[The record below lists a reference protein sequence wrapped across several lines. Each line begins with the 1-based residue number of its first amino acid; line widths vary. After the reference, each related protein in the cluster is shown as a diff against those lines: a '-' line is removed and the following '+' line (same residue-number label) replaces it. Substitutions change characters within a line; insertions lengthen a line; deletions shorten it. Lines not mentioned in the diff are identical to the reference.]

1 MPGTDDQETST
12 SEPEE
17 PDQDREDRS
26 TRKKLVTALVQA
38 ACAVVTSALG
48 QVAGE
53 ALSNVMG
60 LV

>member
-12 SEPEE
+12 NEPEE
-17 PDQDREDRS
+17 PDQDREDCS

-38 ACAVVTSALG
+38 ACTVITSALG
-48 QVAGE
+48 QVAGD
-53 ALSNVMG
+53 ALSSMMG